1 MRLMS
6 ATRAA
11 AQILLIDDHALIRS
25 GLRMVVQSGVPGAVL
40 REAVSIAEAI
50 AAVRAALGFDVPALL
65 ITGDTAPER
74 LREAEA
80 SGVALLH
87 KPVAPADLY
96 RAILIVLE

>member
-40 REAVSIAEAI
+40 REAVSIAEALRD
-50 AAVRAALGFDVPALL
+50 ALARGAMWPGRLMRRWCWRA
-65 ITGDTAPER
+65 R
-74 LREAEA
+74 MR
-80 SGVALLH
+80 
-87 KPVAPADLY
+87 
-96 RAILIVLE
+96 RRW

>member
-1 MRLMS
+1 MAGSIDEALVL
-6 ATRAA
+6 ARA
-11 AQILLIDDHALIRS
+11 HAPALVISDYR
-25 GLRMVVQSGVPGAVL
+25 L
-40 REAVSIAEAI
+40 REQRTGAEAI

-87 KPVAPADLY
+87 KPVVPADLY

>member
-40 REAVSIAEAI
+40 REAGSIAEALRD
-50 AAVRAALGFDVPALL
+50 ALARGAMWPGRLTRRWCWRA
-65 ITGDTAPER
+65 R
-74 LREAEA
+74 MR
-80 SGVALLH
+80 
-87 KPVAPADLY
+87 
-96 RAILIVLE
+96 RRW